1 MCIRDRDSNFGS
13 DEGKDVVEKSFEMIA
28 STIEMV
34 YNDEEMFSA
43 AECTKK
49 ELKEWV
55 ESLTS
60 QQFQK
65 IEKFFET
72 MPKLTHTLEVV
83 NPNTKK
89 KNTVVLEGLSD
100 FFA

>member
-1 MCIRDRDSNFGS
+1 
-13 DEGKDVVEKSFEMIA
+13 MIA
-28 STIEMV
+28 STIDMV

-43 AECTKK
+43 TECTKK

-60 QQFQK
+60 AQFAK